1 MRTLDTSS
9 GQAGFS
15 LIELMV
21 ALTLSLLV
29 VGGSLATFKVQQNA
43 FERQGAMGEV
53 EQNIRFGLDMIVE
66 EVRRAGYLTNLD
78 INRVVLTPIN
88 NNAVGGDGMVDGQ
101 DAITVRYA
109 VGDGT
114 ATLVTANPTVVQI
127 SARDLDGDGVNE
139 ISALDLDGDGVND
152 LNPAAINPFDNT
164 TWIPAILSNGYR
176 NSQAESARVSG
187 MVDLG
192 GGNYQVTLTKVTDDA
207 GNDGALDGTGYAG
220 AILHLALLYEVDYYI
235 TDGAAAPNE
244 VAPVQ
249 PQLVRRENGG
259 TPDVIADG
267 VTSLTLRYSISGSST
282 LDADLLDDVSA
293 DNLAAGA
300 VTAVRVDMGG
310 RATTPDR
317 HGNYYDLTYTALAG
331 VRNAL
336 SL

>member
-1 MRTLDTSS
+1 MRTLHTAS

-21 ALTLSLLV
+21 ALTLSLVV
-29 VGGSLATFKVQQNA
+29 VGGSLATYKVQQNA

-53 EQNIRFGLDMIVE
+53 EENIRFGLDMIVE
-66 EVRRAGYLTNLD
+66 EVRQAGYLTNLD
-78 INRVVLTPIN
+78 INRVVLTPLN
-88 NNAVGGDGMVDGQ
+88 DNAVGGDGMVDGE
-101 DAITVRYA
+101 DAITLRYA

-114 ATLVTANPTVVQI
+114 ASLVTLNPTVVQI
-127 SARDLDGDGVNE
+127 AT
-139 ISALDLDGDGVND
+139 LDLDGDGSND
-152 LNPAAINPFDNT
+152 LDPAAINPFDNA
-164 TWIPAILSNGYR
+164 TWVPVILSNGYR

-187 MVDLG
+187 VVDLG
-192 GGNYQVTLTKVTDDA
+192 GGNYQVTLTKVVDDV
-207 GNDGALDGTGYAG
+207 GNDGALDGTSYAG
-220 AILHLALLYEVDYYI
+220 AILHLALLYEVDYFI

-244 VAPVQ
+244 AMPAQ
-249 PQLVRRENGG
+249 PQLVRRQNGG
-259 TPDVIADG
+259 VPDVIADG
-267 VTSLTLRYSISGSST
+267 VTSLRLRYSISGSST

-300 VTAVRVDMGG
+300 VTAVRIDMSG

-317 HGNYYDLTYTALAG
+317 HGNYYDVTYTALAG

>member
-1 MRTLDTSS
+1 MRTLDISS

-21 ALTLSLLV
+21 ALTLSLVV
-29 VGGSLATFKVQQNA
+29 VGGSLATYKVQQNA

-66 EVRRAGYLTNLD
+66 DVRQAGYLTNLD

-88 NNAVGGDGMVDGQ
+88 DNAVGGDGMVDGQ

-114 ATLVTANPTVVQI
+114 ATLVTANPTVIQI
-127 SARDLDGDGVNE
+127 AT
-139 ISALDLDGDGVND
+139 LDLDGDGVGD
-152 LNPAAINPFDNT
+152 LDPAAVNPFDNT
-164 TWIPAILSNGYR
+164 TWIPVILSNGYR
-176 NSQAESARVSG
+176 DSQAETARVSG
-187 MVDLG
+187 VVDLG
-192 GGNYQVTLTKVTDDA
+192 GGNYQVTLTKVTDDV
-207 GNDGALDGTGYAG
+207 GNDGALDGTSYAG
-220 AILHLALLYEVDYYI
+220 AILHLARLYEVDYYI

-244 VAPVQ
+244 AAPVQ

-267 VTSLTLRYSISGSST
+267 VTSLRLRYSISGSST
-282 LDADLLDDVSA
+282 LDADLLDEVSA

-317 HGNYYDLTYTALAG
+317 HGNPYEVTYTALAG

>member
-1 MRTLDTSS
+1 MRTLDNSS

-21 ALTLSLLV
+21 ALTLSLVV
-29 VGGSLATFKVQQNA
+29 VGGSLATYKVQQNA

-66 EVRRAGYLTNLD
+66 DVRQAGYLTNLD

-88 NNAVGGDGMVDGQ
+88 DNAVGGDGMVDGQ

-114 ATLVTANPTVVQI
+114 ATLVTASPTVVQI
-127 SARDLDGDGVNE
+127 AN
-139 ISALDLDGDGVND
+139 LDLDGDGTGD

-164 TWIPAILSNGYR
+164 TWIPVILSNGYR

-235 TDGAAAPNE
+235 TDGAAPPNE
-244 VAPVQ
+244 AAPVQ

-317 HGNYYDLTYTALAG
+317 HGNFYDLTYTALAG

>member
-1 MRTLDTSS
+1 MRTLDVSS
-9 GQAGFS
+9 GQAGFT

-66 EVRRAGYLTNLD
+66 EVRQAGYLTNLD
-78 INRVVLTPIN
+78 IDRVVLTPIN

-114 ATLVTANPTVVQI
+114 ATLVTASPTVVQI
-127 SARDLDGDGVNE
+127 ST
-139 ISALDLDGDGVND
+139 LDLDGDGVGD
-152 LNPAAINPFDNT
+152 LNPAAINPLDNT
-164 TWIPAILSNGYR
+164 TWIPVILSNGYR

-187 MVDLG
+187 VVGLG
-192 GGNYQVTLTKVTDDA
+192 PGNFQVTLTKVADDV
-207 GNDGALDGTGYAG
+207 GNDGDLDGTSYGG

-235 TDGAAAPNE
+235 TDGAAVPNE
-244 VAPVQ
+244 AAPVQ

-310 RATTPDR
+310 RSTTPDR

>member
-1 MRTLDTSS
+1 MRTLDNSA

-21 ALTLSLLV
+21 ALTLSLVV
-29 VGGSLATFKVQQNA
+29 VGGSLATYKVQQNA

-66 EVRRAGYLTNLD
+66 DVRQAGYLTNLD

-88 NNAVGGDGMVDGQ
+88 DNAVGGDGMVDGQ

-109 VGDGT
+109 VGDAT
-114 ATLVTANPTVVQI
+114 ATLVNPGPTVV
-127 SARDLDGDGVNE
+127 E
-139 ISALDLDGDGVND
+139 ISTLDLDGDGAGD
-152 LNPAAINPFDNT
+152 LDPAAINPFDNT
-164 TWIPAILSNGYR
+164 TWIPVILSNGYR
-176 NSQAESARVSG
+176 DSQAETARVSG
-187 MVDLG
+187 VVDLG
-192 GGNYQVTLTKVTDDA
+192 GGNYQVTLTKVTDDV
-207 GNDGALDGTGYAG
+207 GNDGVLDGTSYGG

-235 TDGAAAPNE
+235 TDGAAPPSEAAPT
-244 VAPVQ
+244 Q

-300 VTAVRVDMGG
+300 VTAVRIDMGG
-310 RATTPDR
+310 RTTTPDR
-317 HGNYYDLTYTALAG
+317 HGIYYDLTYTALAG

>member
-1 MRTLDTSS
+1 MRTLDNAS

-21 ALTLSLLV
+21 ALTLSLVV
-29 VGGSLATFKVQQNA
+29 VGGSLATYKVQQNA

-66 EVRRAGYLTNLD
+66 DVRQAGYLTNLD
-78 INRVVLTPIN
+78 INRVVLTPAN
-88 NNAVGGDGMVDGQ
+88 DNAVGGDGMVDRQ

-127 SARDLDGDGVNE
+127 TT
-139 ISALDLDGDGVND
+139 LDLDGDGTND
-152 LNPAAINPFDNT
+152 LDPAAINPLPFNNP
-164 TWIPAILSNGYR
+164 TWIPVILSNGYR
-176 NSQAESARVSG
+176 DSQAETARVSG
-187 MVDLG
+187 VVDLG
-192 GGNYQVTLTKVTDDA
+192 GGNYQVTLTKVTDDV
-207 GNDGALDGTGYAG
+207 GNDGALDGTSYAG
-220 AILHLALLYEVDYYI
+220 AILHLARLYEVDYYI

-244 VAPVQ
+244 AAPVQ

-282 LDADLLDDVSA
+282 LDVDLLDDVSA